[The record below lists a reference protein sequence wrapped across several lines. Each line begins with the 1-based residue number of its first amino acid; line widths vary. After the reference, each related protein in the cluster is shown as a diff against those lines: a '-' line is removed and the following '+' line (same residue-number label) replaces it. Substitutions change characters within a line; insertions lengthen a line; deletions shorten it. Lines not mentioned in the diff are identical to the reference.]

1 MTDPEDAHPLL
12 PDEPQPT
19 SAAPPG
25 LLPPPGLG
33 PSPGL
38 TPPSFGPPPGLTM
51 PPGMDSPGPGAA
63 PALPEAPAMPTLTSA
78 DPSFLAVDPELQP
91 AVTAPPEVPVAPP
104 HPEPV
109 RADFAQSNPAPA
121 QQATASSTPA
131 PPAPAPSAL
140 AAPVPAQPGP
150 STSPAPGPPV
160 SPAAP
165 AAWSP
170 PPNAAKP
177 LAHPGAKGTGKAG
190 WGALIGLGIVAI
202 FLVIGFA
209 SSNGDPSDEA
219 PSDLQLSASD
229 AAVSYLTALA
239 NGDGTAARELAGV
252 DGLEPLLTDEALRDA
267 IDAAP
272 ITDIAVLDERDSD
285 DLGDRVVTVA
295 YEVGD
300 VAVTREFS
308 FWESPDSWLMT
319 NGTVHLYTGAFE
331 GMDLRIGG
339 AAPEDSALEGFPIA
353 YPVELTSDWFELST
367 GTDRLVLADDSALTE
382 FSAATPV
389 LSDAG
394 VAEFRRLVTA
404 SLTECLAA
412 QTLET
417 SCGMSVQRTF
427 SEGWSAVDGTVTRTL
442 QAGVDDRL
450 AAMIP
455 DPDYGTP
462 TRVTTYEWIAADI
475 ALDVSRSGEVARAD
489 LEYGEEALQPYVDF
503 SSASPTLTWE

>member
-25 LLPPPGLG
+25 LLPPPGLA

-51 PPGMDSPGPGAA
+51 PPGMGSPELGAA
-63 PALPEAPAMPTLTSA
+63 PVLPETPAMPELPSA

-109 RADFAQSNPAPA
+109 RADFAHANP
-121 QQATASSTPA
+121 S
-131 PPAPAPSAL
+131 PP
-140 AAPVPAQPGP
+140 Q
-150 STSPAPGPPV
+150 PAPGPPV
-160 SPAAP
+160 APAAP
-165 AAWSP
+165 TAWSP
-170 PPNAAKP
+170 PSNATEP
-177 LAHPGAKGTGKAG
+177 LATPAAKGTGKAG

-202 FLVIGFA
+202 FMVIGFA

-219 PSDLQLSASD
+219 PSDLELSASD
-229 AAVSYLTALA
+229 TAVSYLTALA
-239 NGDGTAARELAGV
+239 NGDGATAREFAGV

-272 ITDIAVLDERDSD
+272 ITDIEVLDERDSD

-300 VAVTREFS
+300 VSVTREFS
-308 FWESPDSWLMT
+308 FWEFPDSWLMT
-319 NGTVHLYTGAFE
+319 NGTVHLYAGAFE

-339 AAPEDSALEGFPIA
+339 AAPEDNALEGFPIA
-353 YPVELTSDWFELST
+353 YPVEFTSDWFELST

-389 LSDAG
+389 HSDAG

-427 SEGWSAVDGTVTRTL
+427 SEGWTAVDGTVTRTL
-442 QAGVDDRL
+442 QAGVDDRM